1 MMDSINPYLYMIEE
15 EFREVS
21 EFIKTLRNYNPPI
34 ADVDESTTILNA
46 LHIAVVISYMRNF
59 TNNRGFENIKNIKD
73 KLIQN
78 FGNKERKLHKKIKD
92 LRDME
97 YAHSDSSA
105 YDFQIETEG
114 LFSHSVRPMR
124 EPLDDDE
131 LKMLSLMVRKIRTQ
145 INSLKNCSE

>member
-1 MMDSINPYLYMIEE
+1 MDSINPYLYMIEE

-46 LHIAVVISYMRNF
+46 LNLAVVISYMRNF
-59 TNNRGFENIKNIKD
+59 TENQNFENIQEIKV
-73 KLIQN
+73 KLIQE
-78 FGNKERKLHKKIKD
+78 FGDKERKMHKKIGY
-92 LRDME
+92 LRKKE

-131 LKMLSLMVRKIRTQ
+131 FKMLSLMVRKIRTQ
-145 INSLKNCSE
+145 IYALKNCSE